1 MDRRAY
7 SPWGNKESDTTKRL
21 STGHIG
27 IIRLIFSHLKFI
39 KSSVH
44 SSEMEPSSHSWGESL
59 VNHNVYHHPCHHHPC
74 ILCISI
80 LQHFIQYFSSIFMNT
95 MPYFLILCCQETK
108 SESVSHSLMSDSL
121 WLHRLYIDFLAPLSM
136 EFSRQE
142 YWSEQPFPSPGVSD
156 GKESAYDAGDPRS
169 IPQFRRSPR
178 EGNSYPL
185 QYSCLQNSMNTG
197 TWWPQYK
204 IYLQIFF
211 SSSEPG
217 EGSHVKGK
225 TWEFWLQL

>member
-1 MDRRAY
+1 MTQKSRSISKSAFRGPEKNLPADAGDAGLGWEDPLEKGLATHSSILVWRILMDRRAY

-80 LQHFIQYFSSIFMNT
+80 LQHFI
-95 MPYFLILCCQETK
+95 
-108 SESVSHSLMSDSL
+108 
-121 WLHRLYIDFLAPLSM
+121 
-136 EFSRQE
+136 
-142 YWSEQPFPSPGVSD
+142 
-156 GKESAYDAGDPRS
+156 
-169 IPQFRRSPR
+169 
-178 EGNSYPL
+178 
-185 QYSCLQNSMNTG
+185 
-197 TWWPQYK
+197 
-204 IYLQIFF
+204 
-211 SSSEPG
+211 
-217 EGSHVKGK
+217 
-225 TWEFWLQL
+225 